1 MAPSPQTTRR
11 FGRGRQ
17 QGIQPLLL
25 AAGLVALLVL
35 LPLLALCAIAAEGS
49 GDLWPHLI
57 AYVLPAALTQTGL
70 LLLGVGVSCLV
81 VAVPC
86 AWLVATCSFPGRRV
100 FEWALLLPLA
110 VPGYI
115 VAFAYLDVL
124 HPLGPVQG
132 AVRFL
137 LGYARPGDLRLPD
150 VRSTAGCIFVL
161 SAVLYPYIYLSARA
175 SFILQSAAAL
185 EVARTLGAGR
195 LRAFYAV
202 ALPLARPAIVAG
214 LILVLL
220 ETLGDIGASEFLGIR
235 TLTVSIYATWVNR
248 SNLPG
253 AAQIAL
259 VMLVIVLGFILAER
273 AARKSRRF
281 VTTGSVRPKPP
292 TPLTGIAAAGAVL
305 LCAVPVL
312 LGFAVPMLHLAVSAV
327 RRIMEAGLREQVFAE
342 ALTTAII
349 AIAATTLALGL
360 GMLVTLAQRMG
371 GGAPAAAFA
380 RVSSL
385 GYAVPGTVLAIGLLG
400 PMAGFDNLLNSA
412 MRSTFGISTGLLLSG
427 SGAALV
433 LALAIRFL
441 AIPVGGIE
449 AGYAKLSPH
458 LDMAARSLG
467 CTAPQTVRR
476 VHLPLLRP
484 AVATAA
490 LLVFVDAMKELPATL
505 LLRPLGLETLA
516 THIYGEAARGTY
528 EDGALAALLIVVVG
542 LGPVILLARLS
553 ASMRIEATPGI
564 DVSDHPRPTGGPRPA
579 AALGSPP

>member
-1 MAPSPQTTRR
+1 MLARR
-11 FGRGRQ
+11 RQGRTS
-17 QGIQPLLL
+17 LLL
-25 AAGLVALLVL
+25 PAAGLVSLVVL
-35 LPLLALCAIAAEGS
+35 LPFLALGTIAAEGS

-70 LLLGVGVSCLV
+70 LLLGVGLSCLV

-86 AWLVATCSFPGRRV
+86 AWLVATCTFPGRRV

-137 LGYARPGDLRLPD
+137 LGYQRPGDLRLPD

-195 LRAFYAV
+195 LRAFFAV

-259 VMLVIVLGFILAER
+259 VMLLIVLGFILAER
-273 AARKSRRF
+273 AARKSRRY
-281 VTTGSVRPKPP
+281 VATGSVRPKPP
-292 TPLTGIAAAGAVL
+292 TRLTGMAAMGAVI
-305 LCAVPVL
+305 LCALPVL
-312 LGFAVPMLHLAVSAV
+312 LGFAVPMLHLGVSAA
-327 RRIMEAGLREQVFAE
+327 RRIMEAGLRHQVFAE
-342 ALTTAII
+342 AVTTAVI
-349 AIAATTLALGL
+349 AVASTALALGL
-360 GMLVTLAQRMG
+360 GLVVTLAQRMEG
-371 GGAPAAAFA
+371 GTRAAAFA
-380 RVSSL
+380 RISSL
-385 GYAVPGTVLAIGLLG
+385 GYAVPGTVLAIGLLA
-400 PMAGFDNLLNSA
+400 PMAGFDNLLDAA
-412 MRSTFGISTGLLLSG
+412 MRSTFGVSTGLLLSG

-449 AGYAKLSPH
+449 AGFAKLSPH

-467 CTAPQTVRR
+467 CTGPQTVRR

-528 EDGALAALLIVVVG
+528 EDGALAALLIVAVG

-553 ASMRIEATPGI
+553 ASMRIAATPGA
-564 DVSDHPRPTGGPRPA
+564 DMPDHGRPIGGGQPA
-579 AALGSPP
+579 AALGGQP